1 MRPGIIL
8 VISLMALVFAY
19 VGQYVFGLK
28 PCILCLYERIP
39 YMLGAVLAM
48 VGIVYKKKFS
58 ILFLLI
64 FISSTLLAAYHVAVE
79 RHMVTSK
86 SCGNNLNLAT
96 NIEELTKQL
105 IAQEQPSCDKVD
117 FTFLG
122 ISLAGWNLLLSLLLS
137 VAIIIGI
144 RNDKTKITR

>member
-8 VISLMALVFAY
+8 FISLMALVFAY

-79 RHMVTSK
+79 RHIVTSK
-86 SCGNNLNLAT
+86 SCGNNLNLAI
-96 NIEELTKQL
+96 NIEELRKQL
-105 IAQEQPSCDKVD
+105 ITQEQPSCDKVD

-122 ISLAGWNLLLSLLLS
+122 ISLAGWNVLLSLLLS
-137 VAIIIGI
+137 VSIIIGI
-144 RNDKTKITR
+144 RNDKAKITR